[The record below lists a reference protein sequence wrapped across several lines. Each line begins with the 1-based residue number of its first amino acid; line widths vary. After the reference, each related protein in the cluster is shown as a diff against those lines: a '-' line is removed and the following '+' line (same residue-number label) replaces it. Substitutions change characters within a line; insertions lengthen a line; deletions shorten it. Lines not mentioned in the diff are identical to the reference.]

1 MATNKYLLTHESD
14 SRWGITVNTVGMQD
28 VAAGSTYPV
37 GDHPEDY
44 LFSPKKGRVLREAQ
58 IVYITKGSG
67 WFESA
72 HQPRTKLQAGDA
84 VVLYPYEW
92 HSYAPDPETGW
103 SEAWIGFAGE
113 EANALLRKF
122 FPQKSHPIF
131 QVGVFDALCTA
142 YEQAYAVA
150 ENLLPA
156 YQQQLIGYVWLII
169 TTVYARSQQ
178 LPYLDNPD
186 MTGVSHAI
194 RYMRQH
200 ISSNIRMEEVAEQ
213 AKRTVYAVVCVGD
226 EVGLI
231 PECCFETEFHQLR
244 VEEVVGIKE
253 DEVFSVDV
261 FQAGVACIGK
271 SAVSLVY
278 DFEPV
283 VACGVFI
290 CDASATVGTAV
301 IHEDG
306 FPVLA
311 GLAEDAVECS
321 AQVLLNVVDG
331 NDNGNHDVCVRL
343 VCQIPFAPP
352 VVRPE
357 PQFGLSAD
365 GLLKQSQIA
374 QGQGHVAAA
383 LLCVGLHL

>member
-131 QVGVFDALCTA
+131 QVGVFDALCAA

-186 MTGVSHAI
+186 MTGISNAI

-200 ISSNIRMEEVAEQ
+200 ISSNIRMEKVAAE
-213 AKRTVYAVVCVGD
+213 AGMGYSKFR
-226 EVGLI
+226 
-231 PECCFETEFHQLR
+231 
-244 VEEVVGIKE
+244 K
-253 DEVFSVDV
+253 VFKDCT
-261 FQAGVACIGK
+261 G
-271 SAVSLVY
+271 
-278 DFEPV
+278 
-283 VACGVFI
+283 
-290 CDASATVGTAV
+290 
-301 IHEDG
+301 
-306 FPVLA
+306 
-311 GLAEDAVECS
+311 
-321 AQVLLNVVDG
+321 
-331 NDNGNHDVCVRL
+331 
-343 VCQIPFAPP
+343 FAPAQYFLRLKMERAKDYLQATDFSCKEITYRLGFDSASHFNKMFRLYEGVTP
-352 VVRPE
+352 T
-357 PQFGLSAD
+357 QFRNS
-365 GLLKQSQIA
+365 
-374 QGQGHVAAA
+374 
-383 LLCVGLHL
+383 

>member
-1 MATNKYLLTHESD
+1 MTFAKKTLLLQRFTSNLFTKMATNKYLLTHESD

-67 WFESA
+67 WFESD

-84 VVLYPYEW
+84 MVLYPYEW

-122 FPQKSHPIF
+122 FPHKSHPIF

-178 LPYLDNPD
+178 LPYLGNPD
-186 MTGVSHAI
+186 MTGISNAI

-200 ISSNIRMEEVAEQ
+200 ISSNIRMEEVA
-213 AKRTVYAVVCVGD
+213 K
-226 EVGLI
+226 
-231 PECCFETEFHQLR
+231 
-244 VEEVVGIKE
+244 
-253 DEVFSVDV
+253 
-261 FQAGVACIGK
+261 QAGMGYSK
-271 SAVSLVY
+271 
-278 DFEPV
+278 FRK
-283 VACGVFI
+283 VFKD
-290 CDASATVGTAV
+290 CT
-301 IHEDG
+301 
-306 FPVLA
+306 
-311 GLAEDAVECS
+311 GLAP
-321 AQVLLNVVDG
+321 AQ
-331 NDNGNHDVCVRL
+331 
-343 VCQIPFAPP
+343 
-352 VVRPE
+352 
-357 PQFGLSAD
+357 
-365 GLLKQSQIA
+365 
-374 QGQGHVAAA
+374 
-383 LLCVGLHL
+383 

>member
-1 MATNKYLLTHESD
+1 MTFAKKKHYFCKDLPLTSFRALKARLAAKACKNLFTKMATNKYLLTHESD

-131 QVGVFDALCTA
+131 QVGVFDALCAA

-156 YQQQLIGYVWLII
+156 YQQQLIGYVCLII

-186 MTGVSHAI
+186 MTGISNAI

-200 ISSNIRMEEVAEQ
+200 ISSNIRMEKVAAE
-213 AKRTVYAVVCVGD
+213 AGMGYSKFR
-226 EVGLI
+226 
-231 PECCFETEFHQLR
+231 
-244 VEEVVGIKE
+244 K
-253 DEVFSVDV
+253 VFKDCT
-261 FQAGVACIGK
+261 G
-271 SAVSLVY
+271 
-278 DFEPV
+278 
-283 VACGVFI
+283 
-290 CDASATVGTAV
+290 
-301 IHEDG
+301 
-306 FPVLA
+306 
-311 GLAEDAVECS
+311 
-321 AQVLLNVVDG
+321 
-331 NDNGNHDVCVRL
+331 
-343 VCQIPFAPP
+343 FAPAQYFLRLKMERAKDYLQATDFSCKEITYRLGFDSASHFNKMFRLYEGVTP
-352 VVRPE
+352 T
-357 PQFGLSAD
+357 QFRNS
-365 GLLKQSQIA
+365 
-374 QGQGHVAAA
+374 
-383 LLCVGLHL
+383 